1 MSQQPSAR
9 GVKNNMFWL
18 SRTFFLLTVSFLIVC
33 VHAGPVLSG
42 ELEGKVGLK
51 GQGKIVIQSD
61 TLEMDNKKKMV
72 TFTGRV
78 SAKNDDF
85 VMDCE
90 KMVVYYISAPSKKG
104 PKETST
110 EIDRI
115 VATGK
120 VEIVRSLGGTASADK
135 AVYHQVLEQLVL
147 TGNPVVKQ
155 ENNYVEG
162 NRITLFIKEDRS
174 VVEGS
179 GDNRAKAVIFPGQKK
194 GTDQ

>member
-1 MSQQPSAR
+1 M
-9 GVKNNMFWL
+9 
-18 SRTFFLLTVSFLIVC
+18 LLVSSLIVC
-33 VHAGPVLSG
+33 AHTDTVLSG
-42 ELEGKVGLK
+42 ELGGKVGLK
-51 GQGKIVIQSD
+51 NQGKIVIKSD

-78 SAKNDDF
+78 NAKNDDF
-85 VMDCE
+85 TMDCE
-90 KMVVYYISAPSKKG
+90 KMVVYYKESPSKKG
-104 PKETST
+104 AEETST

-135 AVYHQVLEQLVL
+135 AVYHQLLDKLVL
-147 TGNPVVKQ
+147 TGNPIVKQ

-162 NRITLFIKEDRS
+162 NRITVFLKEDRS

-179 GDNRAKAVIFPGQKK
+179 GDSRAKAVIFPGRKT